1 MTTCTVCSYKNEDG
15 VEFCL
20 QCGNELSSQPL
31 VDNHPS
37 PEPINI
43 PVTITPEAIEIEG
56 TEVPPT
62 LVPSIA
68 ITPSISLS
76 GSPILKAKLTA
87 KAADSPIKEFIL
99 DETPLLVGKFDP
111 DAGIVDIDLVRFPD
125 AELIS
130 RKHAELSFDG
140 SDWQVRDLNSTNYTR
155 LKRRVDREFNKI
167 TQPETLQDGDRLS
180 FANIVFTFSLLP
192 ED

>member
-1 MTTCTVCSYKNEDG
+1 MTTCTVCGYENADG
-15 VEFCL
+15 VEFCG

-31 VDNHPS
+31 VDNYPTS
-37 PEPINI
+37 EPISV

-62 LVPSIA
+62 LVPPIA
-68 ITPSISLS
+68 ITPSISVS
-76 GSPILKAKLTA
+76 RSPILKAKLTA
-87 KAADSPIKEFIL
+87 KAADSPIKEYIL

-111 DAGIVDIDLVRFPD
+111 DTEIVDIDLVRFPD

-130 RKHAELSFDG
+130 RNHAELSFDG
-140 SDWQVRDLNSTNYTR
+140 SSWQVRDLNSTNGTY
-155 LKRRVDREFNKI
+155 LKRGAERAFKI
-167 TQPETLQDGDRLS
+167 TQPETVHEGDRLS
-180 FANIVFTFSLLP
+180 FANIVFTFSILP